1 MKGIFHLNG
10 TVKNYDWGGFSFLPR
25 LLHLENPQKKPF
37 AEYWL
42 GTHGSGRT
50 TVRTNGDSR
59 VLEEFTGSLP
69 YLFKILDVR
78 EMLSIQ
84 VHPPKELAVGGF
96 EYENQKGIALN
107 DPQRNFRDPNEKPE
121 LMVAI
126 SEFWLLHGFKPLEEL
141 HDIMVNVPELSE
153 LLPVFHNSGY
163 QGLYS
168 LVMKMPQSEV
178 NRILEPL
185 HRKLLKEAERR
196 ALEKNTED
204 FWAARALHSFTR
216 EGNIDRGIF
225 SVYFFNLLKLQKGKG
240 IYQPP
245 GVPHA
250 YLEGRNVE
258 IMGSSDNVL
267 RGGLTNKPISI
278 DELLK
283 HTRCEPLYPK
293 IIEPEGSGA
302 LKTYQIP
309 TDLFRLSSI
318 EIPSGGSVSWK
329 PSGNEILMIVEGE
342 GRVTAGDTS
351 LPFGEGS
358 LSILISGMPEV
369 RVDADKTSLIF
380 RAEG

>member
-37 AEYWL
+37 AEYWV

-84 VHPPKELAVGGF
+84 VHPPKESAVEGF

-141 HDIMVNVPELSE
+141 HDIMVNVTELSE

-168 LVMKMPQSEV
+168 LVMKMPQAEV

-185 HRKLLKEAERR
+185 HRKLVKEEGKGS
-196 ALEKNTED
+196 LEKNTED

-342 GRVTAGDTS
+342 GRVTSGETS